1 MKDIAKMIQ
10 DGLDEN
16 DDGYILKTDE
26 QIIDIIINFGNGETE
41 FHTADIE
48 RLIREKQQLEKQVEI
63 YEISIIG
70 MSNTPAEEKF
80 VIGKL

>member
-1 MKDIAKMIQ
+1 MEDIAKMIQ

-26 QIIDIIINFGNGETE
+26 QLIDIIINFGNGETE

-48 RLIREKQQLEKQVEI
+48 RLIREKQQLEKQLKIQKIAMGGVHLAF
-63 YEISIIG
+63 
-70 MSNTPAEEKF
+70 NK
-80 VIGKL
+80 K

>member
-26 QIIDIIINFGNGETE
+26 QIIDTIINFGCGETE
-41 FHTADIE
+41 FHTSDIE
-48 RLIREKQQLEKQVEI
+48 RLIREKQQLEKQLKS
-63 YEISIIG
+63 YNLAIG
-70 MSNTPAEEKF
+70 GVHLILK
-80 VIGKL
+80 K

>member
-1 MKDIAKMIQ
+1 MEDIAKMIQ

-48 RLIREKQQLEKQVEI
+48 RLIREKQQLEKQLKIQGIAMGGVHLAFK
-63 YEISIIG
+63 
-70 MSNTPAEEKF
+70 NK
-80 VIGKL
+80 

>member
-1 MKDIAKMIQ
+1 MEDIAKMIQ

-26 QIIDIIINFGNGETE
+26 QLIDIIINFGNGETE

-48 RLIREKQQLEKQVEI
+48 RLIREKQQLEKQLKI
-63 YEISIIG
+63 QGIA
-70 MSNTPAEEKF
+70 MSGVHLAFNK
-80 VIGKL
+80 K